1 MKFMTHVELMS
12 YLMLAEK
19 QQQLLLKN
27 AEWRPAKEIHTSEV

>member
-1 MKFMTHVELMS
+1 MS

-27 AEWRPAKEIHTSEV
+27 VESRPAKEIVMR